1 MLEGIKLASEQV
13 GKGLQEFL
21 ADRERLT
28 SAAVTLS
35 AVALGVY
42 TAKVSTGVA
51 GRYIEARLGKPSLVR
66 DTSRRTLGQV
76 LRNPVP
82 SIRRLFSSAQAEDAL
97 KGVVLEP
104 GLTERLRRVAVS
116 TANTKANGAPFR
128 NLLLHGPPG
137 TGTFECVCIYVCMWM
152 DVCEVDEPSIYAPPC
167 PPHQPSPPHQPHP
180 TDHTQQARRSSPRAS
195 RRTLAWTTPS
205 SRAATWPR
213 SGRTPSRRST
223 RCVRW
228 QR

>member
-1 MLEGIKLASEQV
+1 MGWGPFHVDSSHDDSPHHHHPSTQTPNPTQARAEAKEYRETVLEGIKLASEQV

-137 TGTFECVCIYVCMWM
+137 TGTFVCVYICVYVDGCVC
-152 DVCEVDEPSIYAPPC
+152 
-167 PPHQPSPPHQPHP
+167 
-180 TDHTQQARRSSPRAS
+180 
-195 RRTLAWTTPS
+195 
-205 SRAATWPR
+205 
-213 SGRTPSRRST
+213 SG
-223 RCVRW
+223 
-228 QR
+228 

>member
-1 MLEGIKLASEQV
+1 M
-13 GKGLQEFL
+13 

-28 SAAVTLS
+28 SAAITVS

-51 GRYIEARLGKPSLVR
+51 GRFIEARLGKPSLVR

-76 LRNPVP
+76 LRNPIP
-82 SIRRLFSSAQAEDAL
+82 SIRRLFTSTQAEDAL

-104 GLTERLRRVAVS
+104 TLTERLKRVAVS

-137 TGTFECVCIYVCMWM
+137 TGACV
-152 DVCEVDEPSIYAPPC
+152 
-167 PPHQPSPPHQPHP
+167 
-180 TDHTQQARRSSPRAS
+180 RAS
-195 RRTLAWTTPS
+195 L
-205 SRAATWPR
+205 
-213 SGRTPSRRST
+213 
-223 RCVRW
+223 
-228 QR
+228 